1 MTMNLRAI
9 VMAISGFV
17 LVSASPVR
25 SAAPSVGE
33 EALAGLE
40 GKTILLG
47 GATGSNGRH
56 VLKHLHDLGLDVRGM
71 SRDIEAANEEIGSQY
86 QWVEADVTK
95 PATLVAAVEG
105 VDIVI
110 SAIATSWPFG
120 SNRSEKVDYEGTVN
134 LSAAAKDAG
143 ATRFVIITSSVSGT
157 KKHFLNTIGGNVLIW
172 KAKAEE
178 TLVDS
183 GLEYVVIGPAG
194 IDDDPGGKEAIA
206 LIPRSEY
213 EAGMFIGRADLAA
226 VVIAAAGHPE
236 AANQVFTA
244 TNTDG
249 AASDAW
255 LSSFGSLPTELNLPP
270 E

>member
-1 MTMNLRAI
+1 MIMNHRAI
-9 VMAISGFV
+9 VITFLGLLFLSVGPA
-17 LVSASPVR
+17 R
-25 SAAPSVGE
+25 SAAPSIGE
-33 EALAGLE
+33 EALAQLE

-56 VLKHLHDLGLDVRGM
+56 VLKHLYDLGLNVRGM
-71 SRDIEAANEEIGSQY
+71 SRDIEAAKEDVGAQY

-95 PATLVAAVEG
+95 PETLAAAVEG

-110 SAIATSWPFG
+110 SAIATAWPFG
-120 SNRSEKVDYEGTVN
+120 SKRPEKVDFEGTVN
-134 LSAAAKDAG
+134 LSAAAKAAG

-183 GLEYVVIGPAG
+183 GLEYVVVGPAG

-213 EAGMFIGRADLAA
+213 EAGMFIGREDLAA
-226 VVIAAAGHPE
+226 VVIAAAGHPQ
-236 AANQVFTA
+236 AANRVFTA
-244 TNTDG
+244 TNTEG

-255 LSSFGSLPTELNLPP
+255 LSSFESLPTELNLPP